1 MNNVFEVLH
10 KYYGYNSFRKG
21 QYEIISN
28 ILSKRDT
35 FCILPT
41 GGGKSI
47 CYQIPALLFKGVTIV
62 ISPLIALMKDQVDNL
77 RANGI
82 NAEYINSTQSLES
95 IDNIMEMCRSGEV
108 KLLYIA
114 PERLENEFFKRKLRR
129 LNISQLAV
137 DEAHC
142 VSMWGHD
149 FRRSYGLIDDFIN
162 SLRIR
167 PVVTAFTATATEI
180 VRKDVVKLLGLRR
193 PYIYIGSFD
202 RDNLSIRIHIE
213 EDKLE
218 LVKDIIK
225 DKENEAGIIY
235 CATRKEV
242 DGLYLYLKDLGYDV
256 LKYHAGLRDEEKE
269 YYQDEFLNENSNVM
283 IATNAFG
290 MGIDKSNV
298 RYIVHFTMPKNIES
312 YYQEIGRAGRD
323 GTMSECHILFNK
335 SDIRTLEYL
344 IYTTVQIDRKEL
356 EIKKLQ
362 SMIDFCE
369 SKECLRAFILKY
381 FGEENVREYCNN
393 CSNCLNND
401 ELRDYTIEAQKILSC
416 VYRTRERYGI
426 AVLIDVLRG
435 MVGPKIIND
444 KLNELTTY
452 GIMREYSSKFIRD
465 LIKVLIDFGYVNL
478 KEGTYSMLQ
487 LNEKS
492 YSILKSK
499 QKVML
504 KLSYENEEKVINSNL
519 FNKLRIWR
527 RDTAIKEGVKPYII
541 FSDST
546 LIELCNKLPKTS
558 EELLEIRGMGE
569 KKFNKYGEE
578 ILKMLKG

>member
-1 MNNVFEVLH
+1 ME
-10 KYYGYNSFRKG
+10 KCKEG
-21 QYEIISN
+21 EI
-28 ILSKRDT
+28 
-35 FCILPT
+35 
-41 GGGKSI
+41 
-47 CYQIPALLFKGVTIV
+47 
-62 ISPLIALMKDQVDNL
+62 
-77 RANGI
+77 
-82 NAEYINSTQSLES
+82 
-95 IDNIMEMCRSGEV
+95 

-114 PERLENEFFKRKLRR
+114 PERLENEFFKRKLRK

-149 FRRSYGLIDDFIN
+149 FRKSYGLINDFIN
-162 SLRIR
+162 SLNVR
-167 PVVTAFTATATEI
+167 PVVTAFTATATEV
-180 VRKDVVKLLGLRR
+180 VRKDVVKLLGLNN
-193 PYIYIGSFD
+193 PYIYVGGFD

-218 LVKDIIK
+218 LVKDIIR
-225 DKENEAGIIY
+225 DKQNEIGIIY

-242 DGLYLYLKDLGYDV
+242 DGLYFYLKDLGYDV
-256 LKYHAGLRDEEKE
+256 LKYHGGLKDEEKE
-269 YYQDEFLNENSNVM
+269 YYQEEFLNENSNIM

-298 RYIVHFTMPKNIES
+298 RYIVHFTIPKNIES

-323 GTMSECHILFNK
+323 GVISECHILFNR

-344 IYTTVQIDRKEL
+344 IYTTVQINRKEL

-369 SKECLRAFILKY
+369 SKECLRGFILRY
-381 FGEENVREYCNN
+381 FGEKNVKEYCDN
-393 CSNCLNND
+393 CTNCLNSD

-416 VYRTRERYGI
+416 VYRSRERYGI
-426 AVLIDVLRG
+426 SVLVDVLRG

-452 GIMREYSSKFIRD
+452 GIMKEYSSKFIRD
-465 LIKVLIDFGYVNL
+465 LIRGMIDFGYVNL
-478 KEGTYSMLQ
+478 REGTYSMLQ

-492 YSILKSK
+492 YSILRSK
-499 QKVML
+499 QKVIL
-504 KLSYENEEKVINSNL
+504 KLSYQYEEKIINSEL
-519 FNKLRIWR
+519 FNKLRNWR
-527 RDTAIKEGVKPYII
+527 RETAIREGVKPYII
-541 FSDST
+541 FSDAT
-546 LIELCNKLPKTS
+546 LIELCNKLPKTQK
-558 EELLEIRGMGE
+558 ELLEIRGMGE

-578 ILKMLKG
+578 ILEKLKN